1 MTSANFGPV
10 AAGYQAFKGML
21 FTPSNP
27 DTLQLLITWLEHNQ
41 QYPMLL
47 QEARN
52 WLAEPME
59 LECDYNRMCIGPTRL
74 LVPPYESVYR
84 DGGRQLNTDNTT
96 AVASFYQKLGLVI
109 DNKLN
114 EPADY
119 IGNEMEFLFC
129 AEALCHHHSHTN
141 PTVANEL
148 NQMAQRFLQQHL
160 GTWFEDFTNGMS
172 HHAQLK
178 FWDCYAKALADFLAK
193 RLNIA
198 EAYASS
204 EKPRLDA

>member
-1 MTSANFGPV
+1 MTSTDFGPV
-10 AAGYQAFKGML
+10 AAGYQALKGML
-21 FTPSNP
+21 FTPSSP
-27 DTLQLLITWLEHNQ
+27 EALQRLITWLEHNQ

-47 QEARN
+47 QEARK
-52 WLAEPME
+52 WLTEPIE

-84 DGGRQLNTDNTT
+84 DGGRQLSTDNTS
-96 AVASFYQKLGLVI
+96 AVATFYQKLGLVI

-129 AEALCHHHSHTN
+129 AEALRHHHSHTN

-148 NQMAQRFLQQHL
+148 NQMAQHFLQQHL
-160 GTWFEDFTNGMS
+160 GTWFEHFTDKMS

-178 FWDCYAKALADFLAK
+178 FWDCYAKALADFLAN

-198 EAYASS
+198 GAHAPS

>member
-1 MTSANFGPV
+1 MTSTDFGRV
-10 AAGYQAFKGML
+10 ATGYQAFKGML
-21 FTPSNP
+21 FTPSSP
-27 DTLQLLITWLEHNQ
+27 ETLKMLISWLEQ
-41 QYPMLL
+41 SEQYPMLL
-47 QEARN
+47 QEARK

-59 LECDYNRMCIGPTRL
+59 LECDFNRMCIGPTRL

-84 DGGRQLNTDNTT
+84 DGGRQLNTDNTS
-96 AVASFYQKLGLVI
+96 AVARFYQKLGLVI

-141 PTVANEL
+141 PAVADEL
-148 NQMAQRFLQQHL
+148 NRMAQRFLQQHL

-178 FWDCYAKALADFLAK
+178 FWDCYAKALADFLAT